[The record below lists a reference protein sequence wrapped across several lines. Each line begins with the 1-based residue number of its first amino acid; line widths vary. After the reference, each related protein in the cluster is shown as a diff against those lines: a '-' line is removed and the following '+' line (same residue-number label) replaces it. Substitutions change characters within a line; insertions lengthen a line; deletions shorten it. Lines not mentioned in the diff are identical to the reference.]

1 MFQVRAL
8 LAMGLTQDGEV
19 GHAADGA
26 VVVCGP
32 HLALEVG
39 VVAHAHVGDL
49 QAEHGAALAPQDAV
63 PRQPRDRSVVP

>member
-1 MFQVRAL
+1 M
-8 LAMGLTQDGEV
+8 

-26 VVVCGP
+26 VVVGGP
-32 HLALEVG
+32 DLALEVG

-63 PRQPRDRSVVP
+63 PRQPRDRTVVP